1 MWAAS
6 DEAAHFNSSGDSC
19 SPHFDI
25 SVDSVQPDTVRQGTT
40 HALRFVDMTS
50 LSRTFGID
58 LTGLAEFRGDLEQL
72 EIPQYPRR
80 VESDDLSDFESGYY
94 SLLDPCL
101 DGPLTDP
108 DKQRDF
114 ACRQKPWIWNF
125 HYFS

>member
-1 MWAAS
+1 M
-6 DEAAHFNSSGDSC
+6 GDFC
-19 SPHFDI
+19 SLHFDI
-25 SVDSVQPDTVRQGTT
+25 PVDSIQPDIARQGTS

-58 LTGLAEFRGDLEQL
+58 LTGLAEFRGDLERL

-80 VESDDLSDFESGYY
+80 IESDDLSDFEMAND
-94 SLLDPCL
+94 SLLDPRL
-101 DGPLTDP
+101 DGPFTDP